1 MAFFLSMEKES
12 LRKQFEKIKSE
23 AAIALEDKATP
34 ANVRALFT
42 SLISL
47 FEIMILVFLEKKPRK
62 TSSNSGLPPSHN
74 FGSNGNR
81 NTGTGTRQDVS
92 NEVSNIKTT
101 ETTETVTPSE
111 CKNCGADLSGQ
122 KVVSTE
128 NRIKFDLFFDVRQHT
143 VVAEVINCKCCG
155 ERNKGEFPSDMNGP
169 VQYGTSIKI
178 MIIDFLCVQMMSLQR
193 TQEHFQGL
201 IKRVMSQANMLKY
214 VFNFSELLKDWE
226 AKQIKAILKSK
237 VIHCDETSTRIN
249 KLLFW
254 VHSYSYGN
262 ITLKFVHAKRGL
274 DAIIDIGII
283 QKYGGIIVHDC
294 WASYFKCKNVLH
306 AICGAHILR
315 ELKFIEESNAYIW
328 ATLMKELLKEAAE
341 VVRGRSQRILT
352 KNEFEK
358 FETEYRGILNIGLE
372 EMPKFINSDG
382 EKISAKNTDA
392 QNLWI
397 RLAKYESSVLMF
409 ARIKEVDFTNNRAE
423 RDLRDSK
430 TKQKNSGCFRT
441 LEMAK
446 AFYRISSYIK
456 SMRYR
461 GYSSLEA
468 ISLAFSGNIPD

>member
-1 MAFFLSMEKES
+1 MTNES
-12 LRKQFEKIKSE
+12 LRKQFEKIKTESTV
-23 AAIALEDKATP
+23 ALEDKSTP
-34 ANVRALFT
+34 AHVRALFT

-47 FEIMILVFLEKKPRK
+47 FEIMIIVFLEKKTKK
-62 TSSNSGLPPSHN
+62 TSSNSGLPPSQG

-81 NTGTGTRQDVS
+81 NAGTGTRQNLT
-92 NEVSNIKTT
+92 NEVSNIKTS
-101 ETTETVTPSE
+101 ETMEIITPQE
-111 CKNCGADLSGQ
+111 CQNCDADLSRQ
-122 KVVSTE
+122 KVTATE
-128 NRIKFDLFFDVRQHT
+128 SRKKIDIIYEVIHHT
-143 VVAEVINCKCCG
+143 VVCETKECKKCG
-155 ERNKGEFPSDMNGP
+155 EINKGKFPKDMNGP

-201 IKRVMSQANMLKY
+201 IKRLMSQANMLKY
-214 VFNFSELLKDWE
+214 ILKFSDSLKEWE
-226 AKQIKAILKSK
+226 ASQIEAILKMK

-283 QKYGGIIVHDC
+283 PRYGGIIVHDC
-294 WASYFKCKNVLH
+294 WASYFKFKNVLH

-315 ELKFIEESNAYIW
+315 ELKFIEESNAYAW
-328 ATLMKELLKEAAE
+328 ANLMKELLKEAAG
-341 VVRGRSQRILT
+341 VVRERPEKRILT
-352 KNEFEK
+352 QDEFDKLKNE
-358 FETEYRGILNIGLE
+358 YRRILKIGLN
-372 EMPKFINSDG
+372 EMPVFIDKKG
-382 EKISAKNTDA
+382 LKLTAKNTDA
-392 QNLWI
+392 QNLWL
-397 RLAKYESSVLMF
+397 RLNKYESSVLMF
-409 ARIKEVDFTNNRAE
+409 AHVKEVDFTNNRAE

-441 LEMAK
+441 FEMAK

-456 SMRYR
+456 SMRYK

-468 ISLAFSGNIPD
+468 ISLAYNGNIPN